1 MRLSHSLI
9 VAGAL
14 FAAAPAVAQ
23 DNAAAPANTAVDN
36 TVDANIATA
45 TQTITTTTNTTATP
59 VDTTAVPPETAA
71 PADTTTTTT
80 EHERGFPWGVLGL
93 IGLIGLLGAR
103 KARS

>member
-1 MRLSHSLI
+1 MRLSNSLI
-9 VAGAL
+9 LAGAL

-23 DNAAAPANTAVDN
+23 DNAAAPANTVVEN
-36 TVDANIATA
+36 TVDANSTA
-45 TQTITTTTNTTATP
+45 VTQTTTMTTNTTATP

-80 EHERGFPWGVLGL
+80 DHDRGFPWGVLGL
-93 IGLIGLLGAR
+93 VGLIGLLGAR